1 MDFFS
6 PYSNF
11 GGYSNDNYGYY
22 SRPQSRRQS
31 RQQQMLRRQ
40 EAQRQAEAREYAR
53 REAENRAYYK
63 HRQEVYRQ
71 KQREAEARR
80 QAEARAYYDQLARQ
94 QQQKARRQ
102 HQYVSDP
109 FAQLLGIKDPSSIP
123 FHNFDESD
131 GEYEYVAPTSQ
142 DVAMSSPTA
151 SESNTDVE
159 DSDSDSDNDVFY
171 DSLESAEPSDDSD
184 SDSDSDSVTDYVE
197 PAPTVVVYSTPQ
209 PAVEKNVTKRLQ
221 KMAPVIERHVETFE
235 RIKKAASGSSSDSSD
250 DYESLLSSTKSR
262 LKVIQNAQM
271 KLEQLYDQLDS
282 IKTDNKKD
290 KAMRTTLIKKSVG
303 TAEAIDSVVQI
314 LKEQRN
320 YYKQCIEED
329 SGSDSS
335 VDSASDTS
343 SSDTSSSDIIY
354 HVTLEEVPDSD
365 LSELSE

>member
-11 GGYSNDNYGYY
+11 GGYSNDDYGYY
-22 SRPQSRRQS
+22 SRPQPRRQS

-53 REAENRAYYK
+53 REAEARAYHK
-63 HRQEVYRQ
+63 QRQEVYRQ
-71 KQREAEARR
+71 QQREAEAQR

-102 HQYVSDP
+102 QQYVSDP
-109 FAQLLGIKDPSSIP
+109 FAQLFGINDPSSLP
-123 FHNFDESD
+123 FHNFDESED
-131 GEYEYVAPTSQ
+131 EYAAPISQ
-142 DVAMSSPTA
+142 DVAMTSPTA

-159 DSDSDSDNDVFY
+159 EEDSDSENDVFY
-171 DSLESAEPSDDSD
+171 DSLESADPSDEEDSD
-184 SDSDSDSVTDYVE
+184 SDSETESVE
-197 PAPTVVVYSTPQ
+197 LPPTVVVYSTPQ

-221 KMAPVIERHVETFE
+221 KMAPIVERHVDTYE
-235 RIKKAASGSSSDSSD
+235 RIKKSASGPSSDSSD
-250 DYESLLSSTKSR
+250 DYETLLNSTKSR

-290 KAMRTTLIKKSVG
+290 KAMRTALIKKSVG
-303 TAEAIDSVVQI
+303 TAEAIDSVVQA

-329 SGSDSS
+329 SESDSS
-335 VDSASDTS
+335 ADSA
-343 SSDTSSSDIIY
+343 SDTSSSDIIY

-365 LSELSE
+365 FSELSE

>member
-6 PYSNF
+6 PYSTF
-11 GGYSNDNYGYY
+11 GGYSNDDYGYY
-22 SRPQSRRQS
+22 SRPQTRRQS

-40 EAQRQAEAREYAR
+40 EAQRQAEAQEYAR
-53 REAENRAYYK
+53 REAEARAYHK

-71 KQREAEARR
+71 QKREAEAQR

-102 HQYVSDP
+102 HQYASDP
-109 FAQLLGIKDPSSIP
+109 FAQFFGMNHPSTLP
-123 FHNFDESD
+123 FHDFDKSED
-131 GEYEYVAPTSQ
+131 EYTASNTH
-142 DVAMSSPTA
+142 DVAMTSPTA
-151 SESNTDVE
+151 SESNSDVE
-159 DSDSDSDNDVFY
+159 EGDTDSDNDVFY
-171 DSLESAEPSDDSD
+171 DSLESAEPSDEEDSD
-184 SDSDSDSVTDYVE
+184 SESETESVE

-209 PAVEKNVTKRLQ
+209 PPVETNVTKRLQ
-221 KMAPVIERHVETFE
+221 KMAPVIERYVETYQ
-235 RIKKAASGSSSDSSD
+235 RIKKATSGSSSDSSD
-250 DYESLLSSTKSR
+250 DYETLLSSTKSR

-290 KAMRTTLIKKSVG
+290 KAMRTALIKKSVG
-303 TAEAIDSVVQI
+303 TAEAIDAVVLT

-329 SGSDSS
+329 NESDSS
-335 VDSASDTS
+335 AESA
-343 SSDTSSSDIIY
+343 SDTSSSDIIY
-354 HVTLEEVPDSD
+354 HVTLEEVPDSE